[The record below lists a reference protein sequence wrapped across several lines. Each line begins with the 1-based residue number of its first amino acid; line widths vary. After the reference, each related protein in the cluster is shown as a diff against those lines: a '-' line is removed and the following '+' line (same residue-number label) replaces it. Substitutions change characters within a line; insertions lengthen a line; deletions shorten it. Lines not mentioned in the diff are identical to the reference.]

1 MDVVENAISQIEKEP
16 LPEAVQPVKRWE
28 VVAVAVQGT
37 SHHKINVPCQDAVHW
52 QISPKDAL
60 VIAVADGA
68 GSASL
73 AEIGAKIAVR
83 KAVEHLC
90 SSEMIL
96 ADGIDLA
103 WQGMLMGAF
112 QFALAA
118 VVAEAGIRQMPLREF
133 ASTLI
138 VTLSTPDFVL
148 VGHIGDG
155 ASVVGGDDGSVCL
168 LTGPQNGEYANE
180 TTFLISPDALAT
192 AQLVKWPK
200 KARHL
205 ALFSDGLQ
213 MLALTMPGA
222 QPHAPFFSPLFRFI
236 SSGPQEGEAQ
246 LRNFLTTPP
255 VTDRADDDLSLV
267 LAVLI
272 DGERT
277 T

>member
-1 MDVVENAISQIEKEP
+1 MDAIEKAISQTEEGS
-16 LPEAVQPVKRWE
+16 LPEVFLSALSWE

-37 SHHKINVPCQDAVHW
+37 SHHRNNVPCQDAVHW
-52 QISPKDAL
+52 RISPKDAL

-73 AEIGAKIAVR
+73 AEIGAEIAVR
-83 KAVEHLC
+83 QAVEHLC
-90 SSEMIL
+90 SSEMTL
-96 ADGIDLA
+96 ADGTDLA

-112 QFALAA
+112 QSALAA
-118 VVAEAGIRQMPLREF
+118 VVAEADTRQMPLREF
-133 ASTLI
+133 ASTLMI
-138 VTLSTPDFVL
+138 TLSTPDFVL
-148 VGHIGDG
+148 VGHVGDG
-155 ASVVGGDDGSVCL
+155 ASVAGDDDGSVFL

-180 TTFLISPDALAT
+180 TTFLVSPGALAT

-200 KARHL
+200 PARHL

-222 QPHAPFFSPLFRFI
+222 HPHAPFFSPLFRFI
-236 SSGPQEGEAQ
+236 SSRPKEGEAQ
-246 LRNFLTTPP
+246 LRKFLTTPP
-255 VTDRADDDLSLV
+255 VTDKADDDLSLV
-267 LAVLI
+267 LAVLV